1 MTPTHHRTSRLPS
14 LTGMRFIAAL
24 MVFAFHVAWERFFR
38 DAEVQGDYADVVNKA
53 GWIGVSFFFVLS
65 GFVLAWSRRE
75 GDSSPRFWRRR
86 IAKVYPGH
94 FVTALVAFWLI
105 SRTDGMLAAAG
116 TVDADEAIT
125 NLLLIHSWWPEYDVF
140 LSGNA
145 VSWSLACELFF
156 YLAFPVLWRGISRIR
171 ASHLWPATVVVTAAI
186 VCVPLVAKLVTAEP
200 VMMLPD
206 GTASLKQYWFVYIF
220 PPVRALEFVLGM
232 LLARVVAEGRWFRLP
247 LIVPIALFGV
257 GYYLAAREVPYL
269 YSLVAATIIPIALL
283 IPAAAD
289 ADIRGRGSWFASK
302 PMVWLGER
310 SFAFYLVHLLVLLYG
325 HDWLGRGKNWETG
338 QALLVIIGFLLVS
351 LAISAV
357 LYEVVEKPGMRYL
370 SGSRPTRSAPGSGGA
385 ARDAGVAPGTSEP
398 AGPDSAAPDSAE
410 RARAARS
417 SGDSDERVP
426 SKT

>member
-1 MTPTHHRTSRLPS
+1 MTPTHQRTSRLPS

-38 DAEVQGDYADVVNKA
+38 DPEVQGDYADVVNKA

-75 GDSSPRFWRRR
+75 GERAPGFWRRR

-94 FVTALVAFWLI
+94 LVTALVAFWLI

-125 NLLLIHSWWPEYDVF
+125 NLSLIHSWWPEYDVF

-156 YLAFPVLWRGISRIR
+156 YLAFPVLWMGVSRIR
-171 ASHLWPATVVVTAAI
+171 ASHLWPAAVVVTAAI
-186 VCVPLVAKLVTAEP
+186 ICVPLVAKLVTEDP

-206 GTASLKQYWFVYIF
+206 GTASLKQYWCVYIF

-232 LLARVVAEGRWFRLP
+232 LLARVVAEGRWFRMP
-247 LIVPIALFGV
+247 LVVPIALFGV

-289 ADIRGRGSWFASK
+289 ADIRGGGSWFASR

-338 QALLVIIGFLLVS
+338 QAVLVIIGFLLVS
-351 LAISAV
+351 LALSAV

-370 SGSRPTRSAPGSGGA
+370 SGSRSTRPAPGSGGA
-385 ARDAGVAPGTSEP
+385 ARAAGVVPGTPEP
-398 AGPDSAAPDSAE
+398 SASAAATPDSAE
-410 RARAARS
+410 RARTERP

>member
-1 MTPTHHRTSRLPS
+1 MTPTDHRTSRLPS
-14 LTGMRFIAAL
+14 LTGLRFIAAL

-38 DAEVQGDYADVVNKA
+38 DPQVQGDYADVVNKA

-75 GDSSPRFWRRR
+75 GDSAPSFWRRR

-94 FVTALVAFWLI
+94 LVTALVAFWLI

-116 TVDADEAIT
+116 TVDTDEAIT
-125 NLLLIHSWWPEYDVF
+125 NLLLIHSWWPEYNIF

-156 YLAFPVLWRGISRIR
+156 YLAFPLLWRGIKRIPT
-171 ASHLWPATVVVTAAI
+171 AHLWTATAVVTAAI
-186 VCVPLVAKLVTAEP
+186 ICVPLLAKLVTEDP

-206 GTASLKQYWFVYIF
+206 GVASLKQYWFVYIF

-232 LLARVVAEGRWFRLP
+232 LLARVVAEGKWFRLP
-247 LIVPIALFGV
+247 LLVPIALFAV
-257 GYYLAAREVPYL
+257 GYYLAAQEVPYL

-289 ADIRGRGSWFASK
+289 ADLRGGGSWFASK

-325 HDWLGRGKNWETG
+325 HDWLGRGKNWDTT
-338 QALLVIIGFLLVS
+338 QAVFVILGFLLVS

-357 LYEVVEKPGMRYL
+357 LYELVEKPGMRLL
-370 SGSRPTRSAPGSGGA
+370 SGARPRPAAGGA
-385 ARDAGVAPGTSEP
+385 ARPADRGTGAATAGAGDRDEAADGEHGADGTD
-398 AGPDSAAPDSAE
+398 G
-410 RARAARS
+410 ARAAK
-417 SGDSDERVP
+417 VP